1 MRRAIVLMGIALL
14 PLPALHAQGTESRRA
29 AAVMEAIVRSQR
41 YPVGQHVI
49 TLRSALDSIVGLSEG
64 GIDDLRSRLAEVASV
79 GAITD
84 LACRTAAA
92 DEGRRCAIVEIT
104 HYSDL
109 GDTVATT
116 TSWYFAN
123 PNGQRDIC
131 QGYHAVTLYFVVE
144 QGSARMAR
152 AGPEEYGDKVCP

>member
-29 AAVMEAIVRSQR
+29 AVVMEAIVRSQR
-41 YPVGQHVI
+41 YPVSQHVI
-49 TLRSALDSIVGLSEG
+49 TLRSALDSIVGLS
-64 GIDDLRSRLAEVASV
+64 
-79 GAITD
+79 D

-92 DEGRRCAIVEIT
+92 DEGRRCAVVEIT